1 MTRPTIFNIPNV
13 LTICRLFFIPFL
25 VIFILF
31 DSSWSNIVSAVIFI
45 VASITDYIDG
55 LIARKMDQITD
66 FGKIFD
72 PIADKIL
79 VASAL
84 ILLVEVDRI
93 PGWVVIILLGR
104 EFAVSALRDY
114 ASSKGT
120 IIPAGFSGK
129 LKTATQMVAIIFIIY
144 NNTFFYINFGLL
156 GAIREAVPQLKKLF
170 LRPPSYLTFF
180 KNNIL

>member
-1 MTRPTIFNIPNV
+1 LKRPTIFNIPNV

-84 ILLVEVDRI
+84 ILLVEVNRI

-114 ASSKGT
+114 ASSKGI

-129 LKTATQMVAIIFIIY
+129 LKTATQMVAVIFIIY

-156 GAIREAVPQLKKLF
+156 GAILIYVSVFISIYSLIEY
-170 LRPPSYLTFF
+170 YLTFF
-180 KNNIL
+180 KNNVL

>member
-1 MTRPTIFNIPNV
+1 LTRPTIFNIPNI

-84 ILLVEVDRI
+84 ILLVEVNRI

-114 ASSKGT
+114 ASSKG
-120 IIPAGFSGK
+120 
-129 LKTATQMVAIIFIIY
+129 
-144 NNTFFYINFGLL
+144 
-156 GAIREAVPQLKKLF
+156 
-170 LRPPSYLTFF
+170 
-180 KNNIL
+180 